1 MSNESLNPILP
12 LLKEGTNIK
21 IKEWDG
27 LPEMM
32 GYVIEVFSDGVGVMS
47 MEEDR
52 SEEFYFEIYED
63 EIEQLVEILN

>member
-1 MSNESLNPILP
+1 MSQESLNPILP

-32 GYVIEVFSDGVGVMS
+32 GYVVEAFEDGVGVMS
-47 MEEDR
+47 VDEDVT
-52 SEEFYFEIYED
+52 SFYFEIYED
-63 EIEQLVEILN
+63 EIEQLVEILD